1 MGEGQI
7 ADIVH
12 FIIITL
18 QGWISQFLVMVMPQ
32 PNTRTR
38 LLWLVDLVNRITN
51 VESTGKGKHTKKGNY
66 KPEIHNFLEATRRR
80 PMSGN

>member
-18 QGWISQFLVMVMPQ
+18 QGRISQFWVMVMPQ

-38 LLWLVDLVNRITN
+38 LLWQVDMAVVDMTVITN
-51 VESTGKGKHTKKGNY
+51 VESTGKGKHTKERKYFNQ
-66 KPEIHNFLEATRRR
+66 
-80 PMSGN
+80 

>member
-12 FIIITL
+12 FIMITL
-18 QGWISQFLVMVMPQ
+18 QGTISQFLVMVMPQ

-38 LLWLVDLVNRITN
+38 LLWLVDMVNRITN
-51 VESTGKGKHTKKGNY
+51 VESTGKGKHTKERKYFNQ
-66 KPEIHNFLEATRRR
+66 
-80 PMSGN
+80 

>member
-18 QGWISQFLVMVMPQ
+18 QGRISQFWVMVMPQ

-38 LLWLVDLVNRITN
+38 LLWQVDMAVVDMTVITN
-51 VESTGKGKHTKKGNY
+51 VESTGKGKHNKRMKYFNQ
-66 KPEIHNFLEATRRR
+66 
-80 PMSGN
+80 

>member
-1 MGEGQI
+1 MEEGQI

-18 QGWISQFLVMVMPQ
+18 QGEISQLLVLVMPQ

-38 LLWLVDLVNRITN
+38 LLWLVGVEMEMVTN
-51 VESTGKGKHTKKGNY
+51 VASTGKGKHTKERKYFN
-66 KPEIHNFLEATRRR
+66 K
-80 PMSGN
+80 

>member
-1 MGEGQI
+1 MEEGQI

-18 QGWISQFLVMVMPQ
+18 QGEISQLLVLVMPQ

-38 LLWLVDLVNRITN
+38 LFWLVDMVNRITN
-51 VESTGKGKHTKKGNY
+51 VESTGKGKHTKERKYFN
-66 KPEIHNFLEATRRR
+66 K
-80 PMSGN
+80 

>member
-18 QGWISQFLVMVMPQ
+18 QETISQFLVMVMPQ

-51 VESTGKGKHTKKGNY
+51 VESTGKGKHTKERKYFNQ
-66 KPEIHNFLEATRRR
+66 
-80 PMSGN
+80 